1 MMPLDLKNKAEE
13 LADQPEMQSV
23 EQDLFTLNAIA
34 PDLLEHVP
42 VIFEATVRESLT
54 YMLGS
59 KESRGVLAWFRG
71 NELASR
77 QWVFAR
83 LLSVYGTRSS
93 ALESMIDRVFG
104 MRVHDL
110 LRQLN

>member
-1 MMPLDLKNKAEE
+1 MMPLNLKNEVIE
-13 LADQPEMQSV
+13 LADKPETQNV

-34 PDLLEHVP
+34 PDLLEQVP

-59 KESRGVLAWFRG
+59 NESRGVLGWFRD

-77 QWVFAR
+77 QWVFSR
-83 LLSVYGTRSS
+83 LAAVYGERASP
-93 ALESMIDRVFG
+93 LQNMIDRVFG

>member
-1 MMPLDLKNKAEE
+1 MMPLDLKNEPIE
-13 LADQPEMQSV
+13 LANQPEMQGV
-23 EQDLFTLNAIA
+23 EQDLFTLSAIA

-59 KESRGVLAWFRG
+59 KEARGVLAWFRD

-77 QWVFAR
+77 QWVFSR
-83 LLSVYGTRSS
+83 LASVYGEKASP
-93 ALESMIDRVFG
+93 LQNMIDRVFS

-110 LRQLN
+110 VRQLN

>member
-1 MMPLDLKNKAEE
+1 MMPLDLKNEAVE
-13 LADQPEMQSV
+13 LAILPEVQNV
-23 EQDLFTLNAIA
+23 EQDLFTLNAMA
-34 PDLLEHVP
+34 PELLEQVP
-42 VIFEATVRESLT
+42 FIFEGTVRESLM

-59 KESRGVLAWFRG
+59 KESRGVLAWFRE

-83 LLSVYGTRSS
+83 LVSVYGVRASP
-93 ALESMIDRVFG
+93 LQNMIDRVFG